1 MADAQVVATA
11 NANQVKD
18 TQRSQT
24 NQQIGKLVEAS
35 AASNADLV
43 TALTALAA
51 AINAKPS
58 A

>member
-1 MADAQVVATA
+1 MADAQIVAPA

-18 TQRSQT
+18 TQGSQV

-35 AASNADLV
+35 ATSNEGLI